1 MDLAGLSATSCWA
14 YFEIVCIVTTDSS
27 CAKLSNLSTQEQKMV
42 TGVKKIKFP
51 TPGATKEKELLTMVD
66 SERMLVHY
74 NQDHPGLKNPA
85 QRVTPKVTNHTN
97 KLAIDAGWAGAAVA
111 KDAVTGHTAGMM
123 LLRAKKTTITPD
135 VIDVEVTA
143 PKGLSAP
150 KD

>member
-1 MDLAGLSATSCWA
+1 LAELSANSPNG
-14 YFEIVCIVTTDSS
+14 ILKLCILVTIYVS

-42 TGVKKIKFP
+42 TGAKKIKFP

-85 QRVTPKVTNHTN
+85 QRVTPKVTNYTN
-97 KLAIDAGWAGAAVA
+97 KLAIEAGWAGAAVA

-135 VIDVEVTA
+135 VVDVEVTA

-150 KD
+150 KE